1 VPTPRNREEPIN
13 SHNNPPVNIDNYPAI
28 KKHLDTYYL
37 QLNQRGDKGL
47 TPYNLRQC
55 AYLKEFE
62 QEKIVWADLSR
73 SGNCFTFD
81 DKKLYLQNTGYIMT
95 GVSLKYLIAVLN
107 TKLILHYFD
116 GINQKLD
123 NTGWRWI
130 NQYVEILPIPKI
142 LPEQQ
147 PLIDLVEK
155 ILIGKKS
162 GANTEPLERE
172 IDKRVYAL
180 YDLTDDEINIIEGGK

>member
-1 VPTPRNREEPIN
+1 LCYLP
-13 SHNNPPVNIDNYPAI
+13 NNAPVKIDDYPAI
-28 KKHLDTYYL
+28 KKHLDGYFV
-37 QLNQRGDKGL
+37 QLEKRGDKGL

-62 QEKIVWADLSR
+62 KEKIVWADLSR

-81 DKKLYLQNTGYIMT
+81 DKNLYLQNTGYIMT

-116 GINQKLD
+116 EINQKLD

-142 LPEQQ
+142 PETEQQ
-147 PLIDLVEK
+147 PFIKLVDK
-155 ILIGKKS
+155 ILAEKKAGNDTS
-162 GANTEPLERE
+162 ALERE
-172 IDKRVYAL
+172 IDVLVYGL
-180 YDLTDDEINIIEGGK
+180 YGLSEEEILIVEGK